1 MNRGAFSRARNRA
14 RRLRAF
20 SFGAFMAGITLDEA
34 QTHLTTWLEADKAV
48 AKGQSFSISGKT
60 YTRADAQVI
69 RENIEFWDRYVK
81 RLSRGGIK
89 IFGGTPT

>member
-1 MNRGAFSRARNRA
+1 
-14 RRLRAF
+14 
-20 SFGAFMAGITLDEA
+20 MAGITLTEA
-34 QTHLTTWLEADKAV
+34 ETHLTTWLDADKAV

-89 IFGGTPT
+89 IFGGTPV